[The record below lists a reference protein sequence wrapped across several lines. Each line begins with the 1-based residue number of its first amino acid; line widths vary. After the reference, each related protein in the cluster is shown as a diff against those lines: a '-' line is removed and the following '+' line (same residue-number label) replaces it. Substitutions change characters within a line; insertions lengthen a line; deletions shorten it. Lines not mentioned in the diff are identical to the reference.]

1 MHLAS
6 DFDFDVGNRK
16 VILAIEW
23 FSGKRIFFDNII
35 FFGNRI
41 VLGQPERHL
50 KLIAWAVRQLLLSLA
65 LSCLCI
71 FIQSQ
76 SETFYTYSLAA

>member
-1 MHLAS
+1 MAS
-6 DFDFDVGNRK
+6 DFDFDVGNRI

-35 FFGNRI
+35 VFGNRI

-50 KLIAWAVRQLLLSLA
+50 KLGSATVAFVFGFVMSLYFYSESVRDILYL
-65 LSCLCI
+65 
-71 FIQSQ
+71 
-76 SETFYTYSLAA
+76 

>member
-6 DFDFDVGNRK
+6 DFDFDVGNRI

-41 VLGQPERHL
+41 IRS
-50 KLIAWAVRQLLLSLA
+50 AR
-65 LSCLCI
+65 
-71 FIQSQ
+71 
-76 SETFYTYSLAA
+76 ETFKTYSLGSATVAFVFGFVMSLYFYSESVRDILYL

>member
-6 DFDFDVGNRK
+6 DFDFDVGNRI

-23 FSGKRIFFDNII
+23 FSGKRIFLFDNII

-50 KLIAWAVRQLLLSLA
+50 KLIAWALRQLLLS